1 MNELGFIEP
10 SRGRA
15 VVGELRKLPA
25 FVRRDFL
32 IAWSYRMS
40 FVTDVVGIVGQA
52 LLFYFVGLMVDES
65 VLPTYQ
71 GTQVTYLEFAAVGMA
86 LSVFVQFGLQRVAAA
101 VRAEQLMGTL
111 ESLLTSPTAVPT
123 IQVGSVAFDLVYMPL
138 RLIVFLGALAL
149 AFGLGFEPSGL
160 LPATAVLVAF
170 LPFVWG
176 LGVVSAAVTLTFRR
190 GGGMIGMG
198 LLGLGLISG
207 AYFPVTLLPGWLE
220 ATAAANPIA
229 LAIDGMRDA
238 LLGGAGWA
246 AVGPAVAV
254 LAPLSVVSLALG
266 LAAFRLALRRERRIG
281 TVGQY

>member
-1 MNELGFIEP
+1 VTELGFIEP
-10 SRGRA
+10 SRSRA
-15 VVGELRKLPA
+15 LAGELRKLPA

-32 IAWSYRMS
+32 VAWSYRMS
-40 FVTDVVGIVGQA
+40 FVTDAVGIVGQA

-71 GTQVTYLEFAAVGMA
+71 GTTVTYLEFAAVGMA

-138 RLIVFLGALAL
+138 RLVVFLGALAL

-198 LLGLGLISG
+198 LLGLGLVSG

-238 LLGGAGWA
+238 LLGGAGWG

-266 LAAFRLALRRERRIG
+266 LTAFRLALRRERRIG

>member
-1 MNELGFIEP
+1 VNELGFIEP

-238 LLGGAGWA
+238 LLGGAGWG

>member
-1 MNELGFIEP
+1 VTELGFVEP

-15 VVGELRKLPA
+15 VAGELRKLPA

-238 LLGGAGWA
+238 LLGGAGWG

>member
-1 MNELGFIEP
+1 VTELVLSEP
-10 SRGRA
+10 SRGR
-15 VVGELRKLPA
+15 VLLEEVRKLPA

-32 IAWSYRMS
+32 TAWSYRMAFFS
-40 FVTDVVGIVGQA
+40 DIVNLIGQG

-65 VLPTYQ
+65 KLPSY
-71 GTQVTYLEFAAVGMA
+71 GGEHVSYLQFAAVGMA

-111 ESLLTSPTAVPT
+111 ESLLTSPTATPT
-123 IQVGSVAFDLVYMPL
+123 IQVGSVAFDLVYLPL
-138 RLIVFLGALAL
+138 RLVLFLVSLTI
-149 AFGLGFEPSGL
+149 AFGLAFEPGGI
-160 LPATAVLVAF
+160 LPAAIVLLAF

-176 LGVVSAAVTLTFRR
+176 LGVASAAMMLTFRR
-190 GGGMIGMG
+190 GGGLIGIG
-198 LLGLGLISG
+198 VVGLGLISG

-238 LLGGAGWA
+238 LLGGAGWS
-246 AVGPAVAV
+246 AVAPALAV

-266 LAAFRLALRRERRIG
+266 VTAFRLALRRERRVG

>member
-1 MNELGFIEP
+1 VTELGFIEP
-10 SRGRA
+10 SRSRA
-15 VVGELRKLPA
+15 LAGELRKLPA

-32 IAWSYRMS
+32 VAWSYRMS
-40 FVTDVVGIVGQA
+40 FVTDAVGIVGQA

-71 GTQVTYLEFAAVGMA
+71 GTTVTYLEFAAVGMA

-198 LLGLGLISG
+198 LLGLGLVSG

-238 LLGGAGWA
+238 LLGGAGWG

-266 LAAFRLALRRERRIG
+266 LTAFRLALRRERRIG

>member
-1 MNELGFIEP
+1 VTELVLTEP
-10 SRGRA
+10 SRGR
-15 VVGELRKLPA
+15 VLLEEVRKLPA

-32 IAWSYRMS
+32 TAWSYRMAFFS
-40 FVTDVVGIVGQA
+40 DIVNLIGQG

-65 VLPTYQ
+65 KLPSY
-71 GTQVTYLEFAAVGMA
+71 GGEHVSYLQFAAVGMA

-111 ESLLTSPTAVPT
+111 ESLLTSPTATPT
-123 IQVGSVAFDLVYMPL
+123 IQVGSVAFDLVYLPL
-138 RLIVFLGALAL
+138 RLVLFLVSLTI
-149 AFGLGFEPSGL
+149 AFGLAFEPGGI
-160 LPATAVLVAF
+160 LPAAVVLFAF

-176 LGVVSAAVTLTFRR
+176 LGVASAAMMLTFRR
-190 GGGMIGMG
+190 GGGLIGIG
-198 LLGLGLISG
+198 VVGLGLISG

-238 LLGGAGWA
+238 LLGGAGWS
-246 AVGPAVAV
+246 AVAPALAV

-266 LAAFRLALRRERRIG
+266 VTAFRLALRRERRVG